1 MKIYTDNSR
10 VIDGL
15 ILRNEKL
22 EAKIAELEK
31 ERDVRD
37 LEQQAKG
44 VEDAVTKLERPDV
57 PLAPTLIL
65 SDDLLDFAGDLRNQ
79 AKALKDNN

>member
-31 ERDVRD
+31 TVKSLTD
-37 LEQQAKG
+37 G
-44 VEDAVTKLERPDV
+44 VTHFNRSGGDMN
-57 PLAPTLIL
+57 PLLTAYIE
-65 SDDLLDFAGDLRNQ
+65 
-79 AKALKDNN
+79 ALKDNN